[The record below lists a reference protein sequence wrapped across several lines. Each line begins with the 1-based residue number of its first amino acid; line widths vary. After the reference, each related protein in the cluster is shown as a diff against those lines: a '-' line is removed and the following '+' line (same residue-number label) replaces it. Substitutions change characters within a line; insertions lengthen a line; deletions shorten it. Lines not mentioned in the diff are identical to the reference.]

1 MPITHIGIVATSN
14 LSLHDTYFI
23 PSLALN
29 LVSIGQ
35 LCDLGLTVLFSP
47 HSYQVQDL

>member
-1 MPITHIGIVATSN
+1 MPITHTGTVTTSN
-14 LSLHDTYFI
+14 LSLHDTYFV

-35 LCDLGLTVLFSP
+35 LYELGLIVLFSP
-47 HSYQVQDL
+47 HGC